1 MKAITLHQPW
11 ASLIARGI
19 KHIETRSWEPPRSLY
34 GQRIAIH
41 AGMSPVKC
49 TDPIFNDLVACKL
62 GVDSPTEAPTT
73 SLRNACPLGAI
84 LCTAVLEDAWPVA
97 RREYNDAGE
106 LCAISPAGDSAP
118 IDLWGDF
125 SVGRW
130 LWFLG
135 DVQPLTTPIPT
146 PGQQRFFEIDLGNH
160 APIGAPA

>member
-41 AGMSPVKC
+41 AGKSPVKR
-49 TDPIFNDLVACKL
+49 TDPMFNDLVAEKL
-62 GVDSPTEAPTT
+62 DLCSSMHSSTT
-73 SLRNACPLGAI
+73 SLRKACPLGAV
-84 LCTAVLEDAWPVA
+84 LCTAVLEDAWPVD
-97 RREYNDAGE
+97 RREYNDALE
-106 LCAISPAGDSAP
+106 LCAISPAGDSIP
-118 IDLWGDF
+118 IDPWGDF

-135 DVQPLTTPIPT
+135 DVQQLQVPFKCS
-146 PGQQRFFEIDLGNH
+146 GRQRFFEVEM
-160 APIGAPA
+160 